1 MRTAFAR
8 VARRAATSA
17 AVILALMIWPFAR
30 ALVDLRAAPE
40 APPEIRAIGV
50 IRAVQKAQAMY
61 SAAFGY
67 YDRLEC
73 LIQASCV
80 PNPYPP
86 SYLSPNAFRS
96 TAFGYRF
103 RLHEG
108 GRAVVRGNDA
118 LSAGAMQAFAMV
130 AVPLEEQRAGQRAFC
145 GDDSGEVY
153 VTNGNRPPEIIA
165 GPGADTTNPLR

>member
-1 MRTAFAR
+1 VTLQALVRFGRQAC
-8 VARRAATSA
+8 TSA
-17 AVILALMIWPFAR
+17 ALIVALMLWPFAR
-30 ALVDLRAAPE
+30 PLVDLQAAPE
-40 APPEIRAIGV
+40 APPEMRAIGV

-61 SAAFGY
+61 RAAFGY

-73 LIQASCV
+73 LLQASCV

-86 SYLSPNAFRS
+86 SYLSPNAFRA

-108 GRAVVRGNDA
+108 GRAVARPSET
-118 LSAGAMQAFAMV
+118 LSAGAMRTFAMV
-130 AVPLEEQRAGQRAFC
+130 AVPLESQGKRAFC

-153 VTNGNRPPEIIA
+153 VTTGASAPEVEA
-165 GPGADTTNPLR
+165 GRCADTSNPLR

>member
-1 MRTAFAR
+1 M
-8 VARRAATSA
+8 
-17 AVILALMIWPFAR
+17 
-30 ALVDLRAAPE
+30 
-40 APPEIRAIGV
+40 RAISV

-61 SAAFGY
+61 RAAFGY

-108 GRAVVRGNDA
+108 SRAVARIPEA
-118 LSAGAMQAFAMV
+118 LSAGGMRSYAMV
-130 AVPLEEQRAGQRAFC
+130 AVPLERREGKRAFC

-153 VTNGNRPPEIIA
+153 VTSGAQPPDVEA
-165 GPGADTTNPLR
+165 GRCVDTSNPLR

>member
-8 VARRAATSA
+8 LGRQAATSA
-17 AVILALMIWPFAR
+17 ALILGLMIWPFAR
-30 ALVDLRAAPE
+30 PLVDLRAAPE
-40 APPEIRAIGV
+40 APPDIKAIGV

-61 SAAFGY
+61 AAAFGY

-73 LIQASCV
+73 LIQASCI

-108 GRAVVRGNDA
+108 GRAVAQAPEA
-118 LSAGAMQAFAMV
+118 LSASGMKAFAMV
-130 AVPLEEQRAGQRAFC
+130 AVPLDRRPGQRAFC

-153 VTNGNRPPEIIA
+153 VTSGTRQPDVEA
-165 GPGADTTNPLR
+165 GRCVDTSNPLR